1 MIVHKH
7 YFRDRQSGD
16 APIRVIPSAPRYS
29 EEIEALHRIAYD
41 YVGYISSSDKDEC
54 MTAAKF
60 RNHHRVFPEGQFI
73 ALDTDTDQV
82 VGATVSM
89 LTNYN
94 PARPVHEPWAKLTD
108 FG

>member
-16 APIRVIPSAPRYS
+16 APIRVIPSASRYVRQM
-29 EEIEALHRIAYD
+29 ERLHQLAY
-41 YVGYISSSDKDEC
+41 GYSPSDVDGCDEC
-54 MTAAKF
+54 LTADKF
-60 RNHHRVFPEGQFI
+60 RNHLRVFPEGQFI
-73 ALDTDTDQV
+73 ALDVKANQV

-89 LTNYN
+89 LMDFD
-94 PARPVHEPWAKLTD
+94 PARPVHEPWVKITD